1 MHVHPSEY
9 LREEHHRESERYGE
23 RVGQRLQSVPLV
35 APDADCRGET
45 LSDRR
50 LVDDEVRTGEEGAD
64 GGSHDERP
72 QTAVDQKESPECVP
86 AQQVA
91 QFRLE
96 LVGDGLEH
104 EGDKQQ
110 DPDPVGTAETGAVKQ
125 WERGEERSAE
135 RYERGESELPF
146 PSCRI
151 DDQLPLFLI
160 LGDEYQG
167 VATLYEHQ
175 EDEKSAKQGN
185 DGPPV
190 VL

>member
-1 MHVHPSEY
+1 MT
-9 LREEHHRESERYGE
+9 EERN
-23 RVGQRLQSVPLV
+23 LIPCIL
-35 APDADCRGET
+35 
-45 LSDRR
+45 
-50 LVDDEVRTGEEGAD
+50 
-64 GGSHDERP
+64 
-72 QTAVDQKESPECVP
+72 TAVATVAATVAALWYYGYLHIAKEEDALLLADYTFLKTIPGQDYKVSHEP